1 MFSDCTVR
9 TTDNKCCVFPFFYKG
24 ERMFTCTSY
33 SFGRKWC
40 ATTYDYDNDG
50 QWGKCLG
57 MLNDMLDTEPLH
69 YIACSRAAKRT

>member
-9 TTDNKCCVFPFFYKG
+9 TTDNKCCVFPFLYKG
-24 ERMFTCTSY
+24 ERMFTCASY

-57 MLNDMLDTEPLH
+57 MLKARLDNETFG
-69 YIACSRAAKRT
+69 

>member
-1 MFSDCTVR
+1 
-9 TTDNKCCVFPFFYKG
+9 
-24 ERMFTCTSY
+24 MFTCTSY

-57 MLNDMLDTEPLH
+57 MLNDMLDTEPL
-69 YIACSRAAKRT
+69 YITLRAAGLRNVRDWFKVK

>member
-1 MFSDCTVR
+1 
-9 TTDNKCCVFPFFYKG
+9 
-24 ERMFTCTSY
+24 MFTCTSY

-57 MLNDMLDTEPLH
+57 VLNDMLDTEPLH
-69 YIACSRAAKRT
+69 YIVCSRAAKRT